1 MCRPPLDG
9 QSSDHRH
16 LRRLPTSWPQHGCL
30 GSLSQ
35 YTLRSCSCSVVPT
48 TLETEPKP
56 PTPGCPGSSRPS
68 LLRAA
73 VCAAQPST
81 PSRSGHPRP
90 PVLAGRWVCRGLVT
104 SPACTFS
111 TGTRD
116 WGLGLPKPTRAP
128 HRGAP
133 HTFGGIWYQEST
145 SPVPGGETGAEGR
158 PRPALR
164 APSGSVVGP
173 ASHQARPLLLFRS
186 RPGPRSPCSFTLS
199 AVHSLTHSPVHLF
212 INPLTFSFIHPFTSS
227 FIHPL
232 NHSFI
237 HSLTC
242 SFINPLVHLFIHP
255 LTFSFIHSFT
265 SSFIYPLTH
274 SFIHS
279 LTCSLIHPLTCSFL
293 HPLTHSFI
301 HSLTHLFTYSL
312 LCSLTHSLTHSLI
325 YSPAH
330 SFVHSLTHT
339 LPLSLP
345 PSLCGSWTSDRRTLE
360 GWGACVGRSRHRL
373 EP

>member
-1 MCRPPLDG
+1 M
-9 QSSDHRH
+9 
-16 LRRLPTSWPQHGCL
+16 
-30 GSLSQ
+30 
-35 YTLRSCSCSVVPT
+35 
-48 TLETEPKP
+48 
-56 PTPGCPGSSRPS
+56 
-68 LLRAA
+68 
-73 VCAAQPST
+73 CAARPST

-242 SFINPLVHLFIHP
+242 SFINPLTCSFVHSPTHLFIH
-255 LTFSFIHSFT
+255 
-265 SSFIYPLTH
+265 
-274 SFIHS
+274 
-279 LTCSLIHPLTCSFL
+279 SLIHLFIHLPT
-293 HPLTHSFI
+293 HPFI
-301 HSLTHLFTYSL
+301 HSLTHLFTHSPTHLFISSPTHPFIHSFTHSFIHLLTPLFPHSLTHSLTHLFTRSL
-312 LCSLTHSLTHSLI
+312 LCSLTHS
-325 YSPAH
+325 
-330 SFVHSLTHT
+330 HT
-339 LPLSLP
+339 PSLP
-345 PSLCGSWTSDRRTLE
+345 PSLALWLMDIRQE
-360 GWGACVGRSRHRL
+360 DPGRL
-373 EP
+373 GCMCWEKQA